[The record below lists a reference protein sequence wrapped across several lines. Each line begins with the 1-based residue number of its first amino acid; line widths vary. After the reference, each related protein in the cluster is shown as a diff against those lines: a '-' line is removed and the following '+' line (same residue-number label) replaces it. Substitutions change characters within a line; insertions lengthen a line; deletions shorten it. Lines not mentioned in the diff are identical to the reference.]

1 MREDE
6 KACIFRRN
14 RWVFGEILLETI
26 TGRHK
31 PSKNSMI
38 HEKHRLYPIKPM
50 EQTDN
55 IRGNAMQSGQKTRK
69 RSSGKM
75 RKSKYEKIGRI
86 YQFSLFYICFH
97 MC

>member
-6 KACIFRRN
+6 KPGIFPANRWIFR
-14 RWVFGEILLETI
+14 EITLETF

-31 PSKNSMI
+31 PSKNGMNLL
-38 HEKHRLYPIKPM
+38 KYRLNPIKPM
-50 EQTDN
+50 EQTDD
-55 IRGNAMQSGQKTRK
+55 IRENAMQSGQKARK

-75 RKSKYEKIGRI
+75 SKSKYEKIGRI